1 MAKRK
6 RLSLDAPEQ
15 KSASDTGML
24 SGTGPGFPA
33 APSSRAAG
41 PLPPSPARAAP
52 IAQIAG
58 DASAQ
63 AALAALTQELES
75 ARASGR
81 LVMQIPLAQI
91 DVDYLA
97 RDRMTADPAEMADL
111 IASILERG
119 QQIPIEVAATGAGR
133 YGLISG
139 WRRLAALRH
148 LQAST
153 GEARFATVLA
163 LLRAP
168 ETAADAYRAMI
179 EENEIRAG
187 ISYYE
192 RARIAALAA
201 GAGVY
206 SDARAAIAG
215 LFAAAS
221 RAKRS
226 KIGSFLK
233 LYEMLDGQLRFGPAI
248 SERLGLALVRA
259 LEGDPDFTRRL
270 RDRLRK
276 AAPQTAEAETT
287 LLEKAL
293 RSPADPLEAAP
304 QTKAPTPSSA
314 QAQETARTPHREEIC
329 PGIWLETEGGF
340 SRASLRLSGARV
352 DGPLRDRLVTW
363 LKAQARGQ

>member
-6 RLSLDAPEQ
+6 RLSLEAPEQ
-15 KSASDTGML
+15 KSAPDAGKQTG
-24 SGTGPGFPA
+24 SGPAFPA
-33 APSSRAAG
+33 APSGLSAG

-91 DVDYLA
+91 DIDYLA
-97 RDRMTADPAEMADL
+97 RDRMTADPTEMADL
-111 IASILERG
+111 IASIRERG
-119 QQIPIEVAATGAGR
+119 QQTAIEVTATGAGR

-148 LQAST
+148 LHEHT
-153 GEARFATVLA
+153 GDPRFATVLA

-168 ETAADAYRAMI
+168 ETAAAAYRAMI

-233 LYEMLDGQLRFGPAI
+233 LYEVLDAQLRFGPAI

-276 AAPQTAEAETT
+276 ASPQSAEAEIA

-293 RSPADPLEAAP
+293 RSPADPPEPDP
-304 QTKAPTPSSA
+304 QPKARP
-314 QAQETARTPHREEIC
+314 PHREEVC

-340 SRASLRLSGARV
+340 SQSSLRLSGARV
-352 DGPLRDRLVTW
+352 DGPLRDRLVAW
-363 LKAQARGQ
+363 LKAQASGR